1 MSFKPFSDKT
11 TNDIIERQKRSLIS
25 KIDCLSNE
33 EIMAN
38 DIEILAEN
46 LYQEFFIEPVKIFDE
61 DFSKRSIKQGKV
73 SKYVEPFDRDFNH
86 LDRDYVDYDG
96 VIARFYFPFIGE
108 EELFKC
114 SALTFSVSPYPQI
127 EIKKGEIVFE
137 IRKTI
142 DEVKHISKDKMFEG
156 LQKSLDSIKEGISFA
171 NRDIEDFNSNLKLFV
186 WKKLNEKKSKV
197 GTFFEFAQKL
207 EVPIEKKEYAQNHI
221 SIQRRIVPIAKS
233 YDKEPFYGINDN
245 DYVDILLTIK
255 HTLSTYERTPHSYKS
270 LKEEELRDTLL
281 AALNA
286 TYKGDATGETFRNK
300 GKTDICIERENRA
313 AFVAECKMWS
323 GEKKVGEAIVQLDSY
338 LTWRDCKV
346 ALIYFVRKKNFFN
359 VLDRAKE
366 TLKSL
371 DGMKSVKETD
381 KNEFECFFVSKS
393 NPGQYIKIRVMLFN
407 LFCDEFE

>member
-1 MSFKPFSDKT
+1 MKLF
-11 TNDIIERQKRSLIS
+11 L
-25 KIDCLSNE
+25 
-33 EIMAN
+33 
-38 DIEILAEN
+38 
-46 LYQEFFIEPVKIFDE
+46 
-61 DFSKRSIKQGKV
+61 
-73 SKYVEPFDRDFNH
+73 KYV
-86 LDRDYVDYDG
+86 
-96 VIARFYFPFIGE
+96 
-108 EELFKC
+108 K
-114 SALTFSVSPYPQI
+114 
-127 EIKKGEIVFE
+127 
-137 IRKTI
+137 
-142 DEVKHISKDKMFEG
+142 

-171 NRDIEDFNSNLKLFV
+171 NRDIEDFNSSLKLFV

-233 YDKEPFYGINDN
+233 YDREPFYGINDN

-255 HTLSTYERTPHSYKS
+255 HTLSTYERTPYSYKS

-281 AALNA
+281 AAMNA

-407 LFCDEFE
+407 LFCGEFE